1 MTADL
6 IAAPHAAA
14 RPALPRSWPVWVA
27 SLLAMALYLAVP
39 RPVAAQS
46 DVPVLPRKAALGAQL
61 SELQIGVRIDAVV
74 PNLTAQALGLQVG
87 DVINRLNDTTVR
99 TPAEVAAWLSTQVE
113 GAPVRVTGE
122 RNRKPLRLSGTLAGR
137 TREVS
142 TDYQVTYG
150 QVKSERGWLRTI
162 VTAPN
167 AGAAQKHPALMF
179 VQGIGPGTV
188 DFALTADNGYAKVI
202 QPFARSG
209 YVTMRV
215 DKPGVGDSEGG
226 PFAAVDFQQTL
237 DGYRQAL
244 KALLARPDV
253 DPERVFLFGHSM
265 GGYWG
270 PLLARE
276 FKLKGIMVSGTAFR
290 TWIEYDLENTRRQ
303 GTLGGTTPLDMHN
316 LLQDKALLNSAW
328 LLEGLTPEQIVAR
341 YPRLKQLVAESF
353 RPSPSGPQYSGQ
365 HARFWQ
371 QVAALNMPEV
381 WAGASG
387 HVLALY
393 GASDFLTDAAD
404 HELLVSWVNGL
415 RPETAR
421 FVLLANSDHAFLDT
435 PSQRDSLLQWGKPG
449 GKVNTNIL
457 PVLNEWVTPLS
468 GVPLKL

>member
-39 RPVAAQS
+39 RPAAAQS

-142 TDYQVTYG
+142 TDHQVTYG

-276 FKLKGIMVSGTAFR
+276 FKLKGIVVSGTAFR

>member
-1 MTADL
+1 
-6 IAAPHAAA
+6 
-14 RPALPRSWPVWVA
+14 
-27 SLLAMALYLAVP
+27 
-39 RPVAAQS
+39 
-46 DVPVLPRKAALGAQL
+46 
-61 SELQIGVRIDAVV
+61 
-74 PNLTAQALGLQVG
+74 
-87 DVINRLNDTTVR
+87 
-99 TPAEVAAWLSTQVE
+99 
-113 GAPVRVTGE
+113 
-122 RNRKPLRLSGTLAGR
+122 
-137 TREVS
+137 
-142 TDYQVTYG
+142 
-150 QVKSERGWLRTI
+150 
-162 VTAPN
+162 
-167 AGAAQKHPALMF
+167 MF

-188 DFALTADNGYAKVI
+188 DFALTADNGYARII

-209 YVTMRV
+209 YVTLRV

-276 FKLKGIMVSGTAFR
+276 FKLKGIAVSGTAFR

-328 LLEGLTPEQIVAR
+328 LLEGLDLNQITAR
-341 YPRLKQLVAESF
+341 YPRLKQLVTQSF
-353 RPSPSGPQYSGQ
+353 VQTPSGPQYSGQ
-365 HARFWQ
+365 HMRFWQ

-387 HVLALY
+387 QVLALY
-393 GASDFLTDAAD
+393 GASDFLTDARD
-404 HELLVSWVNGL
+404 HELLVSWVNFM
-415 RPETAR
+415 RPDSAR
-421 FVLLANSDHAFLDT
+421 FVQLANSDHAFLDT
-435 PSQRDSLLQWGKPG
+435 ATQRDSLLQWGKPG
-449 GKVNTNIL
+449 GKVNPNIL

>member
-1 MTADL
+1 MLGAL
-6 IAAPHAAA
+6 LLAGAFWAALP
-14 RPALPRSWPVWVA
+14 RPAL
-27 SLLAMALYLAVP
+27 
-39 RPVAAQS
+39 AQT
-46 DVPVLPRKAALGAQL
+46 DAPTLPRKAALGAQL
-61 SELQIGVRIDAVV
+61 SELQIGVRVDAVV

-99 TPAEVAAWLSTQVE
+99 TPAEVAAWLSTQLE
-113 GAPVRVTGE
+113 GAPVRVVGE
-122 RNRKPLRLSGTLAGR
+122 RNRKPLRASGTLAGR
-137 TREVS
+137 PREVS
-142 TDYQVTYG
+142 ADYQVSYG

-167 AGAAQKHPALMF
+167 GGAAQKHPALMF

-328 LLEGLTPEQIVAR
+328 LLEGLDLNQITAR
-341 YPRLKQLVAESF
+341 YPRLKQLVAQSF
-353 RPSPSGPQYSGQ
+353 VQTPSGPQYSGQ
-365 HARFWQ
+365 HMRFWQ

-393 GASDFLTDAAD
+393 GASDFLTDARD
-404 HELLVSWVNGL
+404 HELLVSWVNFM
-415 RPETAR
+415 RPDSAR
-421 FVLLANSDHAFLDT
+421 FVQLANSDHAFLDT
-435 PSQRDSLLQWGKPG
+435 ATQRDSLMQWGRPG